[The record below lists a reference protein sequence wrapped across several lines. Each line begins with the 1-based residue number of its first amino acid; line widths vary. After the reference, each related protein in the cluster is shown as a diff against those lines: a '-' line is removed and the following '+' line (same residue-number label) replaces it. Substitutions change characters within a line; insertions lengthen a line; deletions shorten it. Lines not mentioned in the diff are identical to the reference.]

1 MLLTIFGKIIWI
13 HLMIVANFDTE
24 ASTILNTYQ
33 SIPFLPEWTKSV
45 YKTEK
50 MAKPSMILCA
60 SVCNLEFDD
69 KCSFFYLSTSTCYLG
84 NLTLGISA
92 LVIPADPTNLL
103 INESKYPLAQ
113 NIFYYF

>member
-13 HLMIVANFDTE
+13 HLIIVQNFATE

-33 SIPFLPEWTKSV
+33 SVPFLPEWTKSV

-69 KCSFFYLSTSTCYLG
+69 ECSFFYLSSSTCYLG
-84 NLTLGISA
+84 NLTLVTSA
-92 LVIPADPTNLL
+92 LVILANPTNLL
-103 INESKYPLAQ
+103 INESKYPLVQ
-113 NIFYYF
+113 NNFQCF